1 MALTPLDDLQI
12 KISVETEGAI
22 KSIKK
27 LADSIKT
34 LSTTKIDT
42 SNVKKLV
49 TEISQLDKTSAGLH
63 NLAKDLSA
71 IASAM
76 KTFTV
81 PKGLATDMNN
91 LIRNFGSAEDALY
104 KTGSNRG
111 VSGASR
117 TIDSLVEN
125 LTRLNEVGN
134 SLDGLSNIADRLGD
148 IADQGSRLTGISRD
162 ITNVR
167 RAVESASQSGQNM
180 SGLAVRMEQIMDS
193 AASAEDS
200 LYNFGN
206 ATPSVEGLGNAV
218 NDASRCVDDVCQSC
232 ESAADALDR
241 AGNEAEKT
249 GKRFDRA
256 AKGGISNF
264 FASIKRIAMYRAIRS
279 ALKFLSAAIKEGF
292 EMFVTWDKEQNNYMA
307 GTALNVDKLTEKWTI
322 LKGQIGALGGALFN
336 GLAPII
342 TWVVEQITKL
352 VDLLQMVIRSL
363 QGEYSYY
370 RLIYKSAKATT
381 GQAKELK
388 RILFGFDELNVLNSP
403 SGSGGTSGGGSWIYN
418 EIPIENKFLNS
429 IADASNKLRDF
440 FGISKDG
447 QKTIGSLVGVL
458 GLLLGAK
465 AIGGLISAIPRLIS
479 LFKGKNQALAD
490 QSRATEVETGKV
502 LGLAGAFGVGLA
514 AAKKLKDYFDTN
526 PMNAKVGMAVDYS
539 QMSTI
544 PTVITAFEVFL
555 KANPLTVVLTAP
567 FKALAS
573 AFESFRNNIQTFFNN
588 NPISIAT
595 QAAGGAVTGKGYK
608 TGSLAKNFADPL
620 AASYAADAR
629 NISQTVSQAM
639 SYAFEEYEAT
649 GWRSEW
655 LGTDTAK
662 TVAAL
667 GVGTLGTA
675 IAAVAGVGAAL
686 AEFFSSLGLQSIL
699 GFANGGTPDVGT
711 LFYAGEAGAEVVANM
726 GHSTGVMN
734 VDQMEAAVANGNV
747 EVINAIYAMANM
759 VVGAVNNKN
768 FDVYMDAQKVG
779 KSVSQYQLNYAR
791 SMGV

>member
-42 SNVKKLV
+42 SNVNKLV
-49 TEISQLDKTSAGLH
+49 TEISQLDKSSAGLH

-104 KTGSNRG
+104 RTGSNRG

-218 NDASRCVDDVCQSC
+218 NDASRCVDDVRDSC
-232 ESAADALDR
+232 ESAAEALDR
-241 AGNEAEKT
+241 AGDEAEKT

-256 AKGGISNF
+256 SKGGLSNF

-279 ALKFLSAAIKEGF
+279 ALKFLTNAVKEGF
-292 EMFVTWDKEQNNYMA
+292 EMFATWDREQNNYMA
-307 GTALNVDKLTEKWTI
+307 GTALNVDRLTEKWTI

-336 GLAPII
+336 SLAPVI
-342 TWVVEQITKL
+342 TWVVEQLTKL

-363 QGEYSYY
+363 QGEYTYY
-370 RLIYKSAKATT
+370 RLIYQSAKATT

-388 RILFGFDELNVLNSP
+388 RILFGFDELNVLP
-403 SGSGGTSGGGSWIYN
+403 SLSGGGGGGGEGSWIY
-418 EIPIENKFLNS
+418 EELPINSAFLNFL
-429 IADASNKLRDF
+429 ADGSNKLRDF
-440 FGISKDG
+440 LGLSKDG
-447 QKTIGSLVGVL
+447 QRIVG
-458 GLLLGAK
+458 GLAA
-465 AIGGLISAIPRLIS
+465 AIGGLLGIKAFGGLLGLLPRLIS
-479 LFKGKNQALAD
+479 GFRDKNKVLQDQTTNTANEVVKVGALA
-490 QSRATEVETGKV
+490 AAFGTA
-502 LGLAGAFGVGLA
+502 LAGA
-514 AAKKLKDYFDTN
+514 KSLKGYLDTN
-526 PMNAKVGMAVDYS
+526 PMQTNIRTAVD
-539 QMSTI
+539 MSGANALLTGLS
-544 PTVITAFEVFL
+544 VIQAFVQ
-555 KANPLTVVLTAP
+555 ANPITVAMTAP
-567 FKALAS
+567 FRAMAS
-573 AFESFRNNIQTFFNN
+573 AFEGFRNNIQTFFNN
-588 NPISIAT
+588 NPISIAA

-629 NISQTVSQAM
+629 NMSQTVSQAM

-649 GWRSEW
+649 GWRNEW

-667 GVGTLGTA
+667 GVGALGTA

-686 AEFFSSLGLQSIL
+686 AEFFSSLGLKSIL

-768 FDVYMDAQKVG
+768 FDIYMDAQKVG
-779 KSVSQYQLNYAR
+779 KSVSQYQYNVAR
-791 SMGV
+791 QYGG